1 VNDPTAR
8 GNVATMPT
16 LDCPVALP
24 GFEHIKRYWDKT
36 RGKYSAKIHPGELYV
51 TKTDELIAT
60 VLGSCISACI
70 RDPAKGIGG
79 MNHFMLPATNNK
91 NFSSSTDLSAATR
104 YGNFAMEHLINSILR
119 FGGSKAKLE
128 IKVFGG
134 GKVLAQMTNVGLQNV
149 QFIRDYIHVEGLKI
163 VAEDTGGIHPRKV
176 VYDPISGKV
185 GIKKLKAVHNN
196 TIEARESRY
205 QNELS
210 STKVEG
216 EIDLF

>member
-1 VNDPTAR
+1 
-8 GNVATMPT
+8 
-16 LDCPVALP
+16 
-24 GFEHIKRYWDKT
+24 
-36 RGKYSAKIHPGELYV
+36 
-51 TKTDELIAT
+51 
-60 VLGSCISACI
+60 
-70 RDPAKGIGG
+70 

-91 NFSSSTDLSAATR
+91 EFSGATDFSAATR
-104 YGNFAMEHLINSILR
+104 YGNFAMEHLINNILR

-134 GKVLAQMTNVGLQNV
+134 GKVLAQVTNVGLQNV
-149 QFIRDYIHVEGLKI
+149 KFIHDYVHVEGLRI

-176 VYDPISGKV
+176 VYDPVSGKV

-196 TIEARESRY
+196 TIEARETRY

-210 STKVEG
+210 ATKVEG